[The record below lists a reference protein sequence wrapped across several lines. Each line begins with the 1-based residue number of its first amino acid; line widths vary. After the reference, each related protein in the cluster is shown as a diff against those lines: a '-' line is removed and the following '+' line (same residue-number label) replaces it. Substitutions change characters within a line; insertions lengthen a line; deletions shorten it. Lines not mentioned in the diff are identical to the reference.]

1 MKRSAKLIEIKINKI
16 GEEFMNEVFDKL
28 VKSKIEKF
36 VFDYKSLSR
45 EVFVNEKG
53 DLKHPAEFGIYRE
66 KIIKHLIQPFLPS
79 RLAIGTGFIITSK
92 NETSTQCDLIIY
104 DKDNTPVIENE
115 EQRFFPI
122 ECVVGV
128 IEVKSRLDKSKL
140 KEALIKLSEIKKLR
154 ESVSSNIYNFKNG
167 RNDKPFSPKAYGR
180 DQIATFLICESIEMN
195 IKQDINTFF
204 KDTYN
209 CIDKS
214 LFHNMILSIDNGIF
228 LYNDGNLP
236 IYHSYYD
243 YSKEAFKNQF
253 ICPHVLGYHYEHIL
267 LFVNYFYMIISSI
280 SVLYIEMTQYLGV
293 IRGKSS
299 IIEDK

>member
-1 MKRSAKLIEIKINKI
+1 
-16 GEEFMNEVFDKL
+16 MNEVFDKL

-36 VFDYKSLSR
+36 VFDYKRLSR
-45 EVFVNEKG
+45 EVFVNENG

-140 KEALIKLSEIKKLR
+140 KEALIKLSKVKKLR
-154 ESVSSNIYNFKNG
+154 DNVASGIYTYKEKNV
-167 RNDKPFSPKAYGR
+167 DVPFNTKINVK
-180 DQIATFLICESIEMN
+180 DQISTFLICESIEMN
-195 IKQDINTFF
+195 YEKDISTFF
-204 KDTYN
+204 NEVYAD
-209 CIDKS
+209 IDKS
-214 LFHNMILSIDNGIF
+214 LFHNMVLSIDDGCF
-228 LYNDGNLP
+228 LYQSTDHKPMYQSYFDYKKESFCNLF
-236 IYHSYYD
+236 IYPHS
-243 YSKEAFKNQF
+243 
-253 ICPHVLGYHYEHIL
+253 LGYNYEHIL
-267 LFVNYFYMIISSI
+267 LFVNYFYLLISSV
-280 SVLYIEMTQYLGV
+280 SVLYIELTEYLGKTR
-293 IRGKSS
+293 IKSS
-299 IIEDK
+299 FLEKKNQ